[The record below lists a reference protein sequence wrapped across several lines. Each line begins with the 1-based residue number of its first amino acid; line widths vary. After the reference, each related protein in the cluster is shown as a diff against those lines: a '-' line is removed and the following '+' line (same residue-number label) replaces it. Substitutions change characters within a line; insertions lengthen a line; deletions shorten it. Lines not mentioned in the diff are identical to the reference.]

1 MTRGSGRASLADVA
15 RVARVAQS
23 TASKILND
31 APTISARPETRRRV
45 LEAAAK
51 LGYRP
56 HVTARALAGVS
67 ARALALLV
75 PELSNPS
82 YSRMIRGAFAQA
94 QEHGYTVLVAEDFAE
109 QRADASY
116 RDLVAAGHVDGIL
129 MASARQD
136 HPLIEE
142 LRRDE
147 IPHVFVNRP
156 VPGSGR
162 NVVVRMADAS
172 AAAVLRLVELGHE
185 QIGHVAGPW
194 ETTSGRLRAESFAQ
208 AMTEAGL
215 ASDAIV
221 WDGFDE
227 AGGDAATRR
236 MLAEHPDVTAIF
248 CSALSQAV
256 GSIHALTAL
265 GRTIP
270 NDISLIAYD
279 DLPLANY
286 LVPAVDTIA
295 MPLLTLG
302 RTAVDELV
310 AQLTGHPAR
319 DVVVP
324 DPPELVARGST
335 TSPGCAAAACG

>member
-1 MTRGSGRASLADVA
+1 MALGRGNGRASLADVA
-15 RVARVAQS
+15 RAAGVSQS

-31 APTISARPETRRRV
+31 VPTVSARPETRRRV
-45 LEAAAK
+45 LDAANQ

-75 PELSNPS
+75 PELTNPS
-82 YSRMIRGAFAQA
+82 YSRLIRGAFAQA

-136 HPLIEE
+136 HPLIDE
-142 LRRDE
+142 LSRDE

-162 NVVVRMADAS
+162 NVVLRMADAS
-172 AAAVLRLVELGHE
+172 TVAVDHLAGLGHRH
-185 QIGHVAGPW
+185 IGHVAGPW
-194 ETTSGRLRAESFAQ
+194 ETTSGRLRAEAFRD
-208 AMTEAGL
+208 AMTQAGL
-215 ASDAIV
+215 SPDAIV
-221 WDGFDE
+221 FGDFDE
-227 AGGDAATRR
+227 AGGDAATRH
-236 MLAEHPDVTAIF
+236 MLAEYPEVTALF

-256 GSIHALTAL
+256 GAIHALSAL
-265 GRTIP
+265 GMRIP
-270 NDISLIAYD
+270 DDVSLIAYD
-279 DLPLANY
+279 DLPLANF
-286 LVPAVDTIA
+286 LVPEVDTIA
-295 MPLLTLG
+295 MPLAALG

-310 AQLTGHPAR
+310 EQLNGRPAR

-324 DPPELVARGST
+324 DPPSLVVRSSSAPPPAR
-335 TSPGCAAAACG
+335 